1 MASAGERRS
10 WPCRAA
16 PRPNWPPESR
26 RWRRPTL
33 TRRGAVARGCRSF
46 SGGSMPIYEYQC
58 DKCGDFE
65 TMQRMSDKPLTK
77 CPTCRSKVTKLIS
90 STTFH
95 LKGSG
100 WYITDYARKGEGG
113 GKADKADKK
122 TDDKKSEST
131 STASDSSS
139 SSSTS

>member
-1 MASAGERRS
+1 
-10 WPCRAA
+10 
-16 PRPNWPPESR
+16 
-26 RWRRPTL
+26 
-33 TRRGAVARGCRSF
+33 
-46 SGGSMPIYEYQC
+46 MPIYEYHC

-113 GKADKADKK
+113 GGKTDKADKSDK
-122 TDDKKSEST
+122 KNDDKKSDST
-131 STASDSSS
+131 STASDTSSAS
-139 SSSTS
+139 DASDKPAKTAKGSDKGKKSEKAAVA